1 MAELSPAASSARAWR
16 RASASAS
23 KSPIRSWNSPSTY
36 VEFTGGTAADSSSIM
51 IIADTVDFK
60 GGDTFLGD
68 FDTSTIMNNALMLQ
82 AKLVE

>member
-1 MAELSPAASSARAWR
+1 M
-16 RASASAS
+16 
-23 KSPIRSWNSPSTY
+23 
-36 VEFTGGTAADSSSIM
+36 EFTGGTAADSSSIM